1 MPKAFYSES
10 TNKTY
15 LLLNK
20 AEGGSDPHLARL
32 ALEWPANKKDSK
44 RAVYIL
50 LGHLRRNI
58 QAIDDINSGN
68 PPRETIL
75 HSTRVARGALTGLDG
90 YYCALSDKSRGSP
103 QQRQEVEEM
112 VSWIKPYL
120 DDVLSWFE
128 FFARHFIEISSGDVT
143 SHGTSNSWLAVL
155 CCQFLPPAMQYLTD
169 EVDHLER
176 IIDLAVTTWVK
187 ESTAA
192 LPAMASASPEN
203 YALHVNAN
211 FRPILECVQHEI
223 TRSIVVE
230 RLNALDSKTVKGLV
244 NSLYRLCTTWRTVSQ
259 GVYDRAPATVD
270 SMMITDHIRVALA
283 FCDMVPA
290 FNRAFLRSGFS
301 GMAIKLAQDFRLVPS
316 SHTPNTPGGSKEA
329 SIGVEIAS
337 YFLGLTIPKPYE
349 LPIIVPEIIEAG
361 LLNIIIDDILH
372 PLRATSSTPF
382 ETWTYGPL
390 QQDPLRHL
398 VNLCSDPRICKAL
411 FSAIEVLP
419 DSIHH
424 AIFAKPKYKKA
435 WGLFL
440 TSAKAH
446 DLALNAWST
455 EAVAL
460 CDNSTHDTTKG
471 SSPVTKTYECSWCQ
485 TKLYC
490 SSECQRQDRLARHT
504 SHVCSAQRVSRI
516 EHRSKG
522 LWISHR
528 SRWYRLWFLGSY
540 AGLNI
545 PLIIQHSKNG
555 YTPICVVQADTMPPK
570 VELQTDRK
578 VLADLEAH
586 SDPTTRTVSAAAN
599 RARLG
604 GRLTREGVSVIAI
617 CRAPLGTHH
626 EVITIGHFW
635 VPRLADGSLPT
646 PCPMTVLT
654 GTTVVRPKD
663 TVPRVGGV

>member
-1 MPKAFYSES
+1 
-10 TNKTY
+10 
-15 LLLNK
+15 
-20 AEGGSDPHLARL
+20 
-32 ALEWPANKKDSK
+32 
-44 RAVYIL
+44 
-50 LGHLRRNI
+50 
-58 QAIDDINSGN
+58 
-68 PPRETIL
+68 
-75 HSTRVARGALTGLDG
+75 
-90 YYCALSDKSRGSP
+90 
-103 QQRQEVEEM
+103 M

-460 CDNSTHDTTKG
+460 CDNSTVRFSRSGRFYLPDLAPSMIPRKVPARLPRPTNAPGAKQSSIAPLNASARIDWPAIRLMCAVHSALAGLVRSLTTLAPHK
-471 SSPVTKTYECSWCQ
+471 V
-485 TKLYC
+485 
-490 SSECQRQDRLARHT
+490 DR
-504 SHVCSAQRVSRI
+504 
-516 EHRSKG
+516 
-522 LWISHR
+522 SHR
-528 SRWYRLWFLGSY
+528 ASIQRPLDIPSISMVPPLVLRLLCWTQYTVDHSTFEEWIHANLRCSGGYHASQSRV
-540 AGLNI
+540 A
-545 PLIIQHSKNG
+545 NG
-555 YTPICVVQADTMPPK
+555 
-570 VELQTDRK
+570 
-578 VLADLEAH
+578 
-586 SDPTTRTVSAAAN
+586 
-599 RARLG
+599 
-604 GRLTREGVSVIAI
+604 
-617 CRAPLGTHH
+617 
-626 EVITIGHFW
+626 
-635 VPRLADGSLPT
+635 
-646 PCPMTVLT
+646 
-654 GTTVVRPKD
+654 
-663 TVPRVGGV
+663 